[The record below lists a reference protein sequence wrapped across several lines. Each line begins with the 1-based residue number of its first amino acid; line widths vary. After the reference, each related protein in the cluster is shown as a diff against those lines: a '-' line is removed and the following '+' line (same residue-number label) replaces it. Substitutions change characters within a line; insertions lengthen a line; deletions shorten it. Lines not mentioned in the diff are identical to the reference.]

1 MMDRVGFFALRGV
14 VIVAGSAAMLAGLFA
29 AVSGEGDGQTGATLP
44 YAPIATP
51 TALPTTPSTPG
62 LATRPATTEPIAQVP
77 TQGAAPL
84 GDSSPAAR
92 AQPTAPPATSPQP
105 GATPAAAITDR
116 PAYSDVQVLAL
127 AADARLPSGLT
138 FAQCV
143 ALGPNG
149 AHWPVPVHLY
159 YEGHGKWTV
168 ETHDGEVGV
177 EFDEATATFRVKH
190 FAPAAS
196 ECLKPG

>member
-1 MMDRVGFFALRGV
+1 MDRVGFFALRGV
-14 VIVAGSAAMLAGLFA
+14 MIVAGSAAMLAGLFA
-29 AVSGEGDGQTGATLP
+29 AVSGEGDGQPQAAQP
-44 YAPIATP
+44 YAPLATP
-51 TALPTTPSTPG
+51 TREPTGAPTPG
-62 LATRPATTEPIAQVP
+62 LAAPPSTTEPIAQIP
-77 TQGAAPL
+77 TQEGAPVS
-84 GDSSPAAR
+84 DSSPAAR
-92 AQPTAPPATSPQP
+92 AQPTASPATSPPP
-105 GATPAAAITDR
+105 GATPAGPVTDL